1 MNIFELFGTIS
12 IDNARANRAID
23 ETMGHARSASNVFAK
38 IGSVAVKAGKIAA
51 VGIGAAAT
59 AIGKLTKDA
68 VAAYAD
74 YEQLVGG
81 VETLF
86 EASSNTVLAYANNAY
101 KTAGMSANQ
110 YMDTVTAFSA
120 SLLQS
125 LGGDTAKA
133 AEYADLAITDMADNA
148 NKMGTSIGDIEN
160 AYKGFSKFNFA
171 MLDNLRI
178 GYGGTKS
185 EMQRLLKD
193 AEKIQKAHGKTVKYS
208 INSYADM
215 VEAIH
220 VVQEEM
226 GITGTTAEE
235 AGTTIQ
241 GSVGMMK
248 AAWTNFLTGMADSN
262 QDFKALTTN
271 LVQSIITVANN
282 LVPRLIETV
291 PRLVEGIAEIG
302 TQLATYLPD
311 IVSSLLPALISGAV
325 TLVSGLVKQIPALLS
340 AVGTAISTAWTDSV
354 WPAIQGLF
362 KAVFGVDL
370 PDWKTILANISD
382 GWNNVIWP
390 EVQNCFKTEF
400 NVDLPDWETIKT
412 NATTALGSISST
424 ITTNL
429 QPVLNQLKSAFDTVV
444 TAITNFIG
452 WLTSGE
458 DSATAFKT
466 VVLGTAVAV
475 GVFALAMGI
484 KSLIDGVTTAISAA
498 KTAFALFNATLLA
511 NPIVLIIAAIAGLV
525 ASLVYLYNKN
535 ETVREAIDTA
545 WNAIKTV
552 FETVCS
558 AIKGFIQGVIDLW
571 ESWQPTIK
579 KLKAEISTGFETIKD
594 TTQKFVADPVGTINN
609 AASVSPATFRKAIG
623 TLFSAPEPA
632 KPNAAGAVFSEPTI
646 FDTRLGRQMVGEA
659 GPEAV
664 APIDVLQ
671 GYVKAAVAEA
681 NGNKDSEVAALKEVV
696 QDLVSALPDM
706 MVSAF
711 ATMRFDVNNREFARL
726 VKAVN

>member
-23 ETMGHARSASNVFAK
+23 ETTGHARTASSVFSK

-59 AIGKLTKDA
+59 AVGKLTKDA

-86 EASSNTVLAYANNAY
+86 KASSDTVLDYAHNAY

-133 AEYADLAITDMADNA
+133 AQYADLAITDMADNA
-148 NKMGTSIGDIEN
+148 NKMGSSMEDIEN
-160 AYKGFSKFNFA
+160 AYKGFSKFNFT

-193 AEKIQKAHGKTVKYS
+193 AQKIQKEHGKTVKYS
-208 INSYADM
+208 IDSYADM

-311 IVSSLLPALISGAV
+311 IVSGLLPALISGAV

-340 AVGTAISTAWTDSV
+340 AVGTAISTAWTDTV

-362 KAVFGVDL
+362 KAVFGVEL
-370 PDWKTILANISD
+370 PDWNTLLANISY

-390 EVQNCFKTEF
+390 EIQTFFQAVF
-400 NVDLPDWETIKT
+400 NIELPDWETIKSD
-412 NATTALGSISST
+412 AATALKSISET
-424 ITTNL
+424 INSNVKPTL
-429 QPVLNQLKSAFDTVV
+429 DKLKGAFNTVA
-444 TAITNFIG
+444 TAVSDFIS
-452 WLTSGE
+452 WLGSGE
-458 DSATAFKT
+458 DSANAFKS
-466 VVLGTAVAV
+466 VVIGVATAV
-475 GVFALAMGI
+475 GTFALAMSI
-484 KSLIDGVTTAISAA
+484 KSIIEGVTTAINAA
-498 KTAFALFNATLLA
+498 KTAFLLFNGVLAA
-511 NPIVLIIAAIAGLV
+511 NPIVLVVSAIAGLV
-525 ASLVYLYNKN
+525 AMLVSLYNSN
-535 ETVREAIDTA
+535 ETVRNAIDTA
-545 WNAIKTV
+545 WNAIKTT
-552 FETVCS
+552 FETVCN
-558 AIKGFIQGVIDLW
+558 AIKGFIQSVIDLW
-571 ESWQPTIK
+571 ESWFPTEK
-579 KLKAEISTGFETIKD
+579 KITVHTSSSGAVHGGGSGESFD
-594 TTQKFVADPVGTINN
+594 V
-609 AASVSPATFRKAIG
+609 
-623 TLFSAPEPA
+623 
-632 KPNAAGAVFSEPTI
+632 KPNAAGAVFSKPTI
-646 FDTRLGRQMVGEA
+646 FDTRLGHQMVGEA

-681 NGNKDSEVAALKEVV
+681 NGNKDSEIAELKEIVR
-696 QDLVSALPDM
+696 DLVEDLPGM

-711 ATMRFDVNNREFARL
+711 SAMRFDVNNREFARM
-726 VKAVN
+726 VRQVT

>member
-23 ETMGHARSASNVFAK
+23 ETTGHARSASNVFAK
-38 IGSVAVKAGKIAA
+38 IGSVAAKAGKIAA

-86 EASSNTVLAYANNAY
+86 KDSSDTVLDYAHNAY

-133 AEYADLAITDMADNA
+133 AQYADLAITDMADNA

-160 AYKGFSKFNFA
+160 AYKGFSKQNFT
-171 MLDNLRI
+171 MLDNLKL
-178 GYGGTKS
+178 GYGGTKT

-262 QDFKALTTN
+262 QDFDALTTN
-271 LVQSIITVANN
+271 LVQSVITVANN

-291 PRLVEGIAEIG
+291 PRLVAGIAEIG

-340 AVGTAISTAWTDSV
+340 AVGTAISTAWTDTV
-354 WPAIQGLF
+354 WPMIQGLF
-362 KAVFGVDL
+362 KTVFGVDL
-370 PDWKTILANISD
+370 PDWNTLIASISS
-382 GWNNVIWP
+382 GWNDTVWP
-390 EVQNCFKTEF
+390 AIQNFFKSTF
-400 NVDLPDWETIKT
+400 GVDLPDWEGTKKAISDWWNNIWSGIKNLFHAVFSIFT
-412 NATTALGSISST
+412 EDSDGTTVAERINNWWEDVVTALGDIFCAIFAVNPEDESNP
-424 ITTNL
+424 ITRIKNWWDT
-429 QPVLNQLKSAFDTVV
+429 VLKSFVNFFVETFTIWTDDSTSVAEKIKGWWESVK
-444 TAITNFIG
+444 NFIG
-452 WLTSGE
+452 DIFKAYVRLVLPLVENVRKTITDWWAGVTSGV
-458 DSATAFKT
+458 DLTVNARYNGGSQVGNITRQMADQATQEPKSGAQQAGENWISNMKKT
-466 VVLGTAVAV
+466 LG
-475 GVFALAMGI
+475 I
-484 KSLIDGVTTAISAA
+484 H
-498 KTAFALFNATLLA
+498 
-511 NPIVLIIAAIAGLV
+511 
-525 ASLVYLYNKN
+525 
-535 ETVREAIDTA
+535 
-545 WNAIKTV
+545 
-552 FETVCS
+552 
-558 AIKGFIQGVIDLW
+558 
-571 ESWQPTIK
+571 
-579 KLKAEISTGFETIKD
+579 
-594 TTQKFVADPVGTINN
+594 
-609 AASVSPATFRKAIG
+609 
-623 TLFSAPEPA
+623 
-632 KPNAAGAVFSEPTI
+632 AAGAVFNTPTL
-646 FDTRLGRQMVGEA
+646 FDTRSAYHLVGEA

-671 GYVKAAVAEA
+671 GYVKTAVAEA
-681 NGNKDSEVAALKEVV
+681 NGNKDSEIAALKEVV

-711 ATMRFDVNNREFARL
+711 SSMRFDVNNREFARL

>member
-23 ETMGHARSASNVFAK
+23 ETTGHARSASNVFAK

-68 VAAYAD
+68 VVAYAD

-86 EASSNTVLAYANNAY
+86 KDSSDTVLDYANNAY

-133 AEYADLAITDMADNA
+133 AQYADLAITDMADNA

-160 AYKGFSKFNFA
+160 AYKGFSKQNYT
-171 MLDNLRI
+171 MLDNLKL

-193 AEKIQKAHGKTVKYS
+193 AQKIQKEHGKTVKYS
-208 INSYADM
+208 IDSYADM

-241 GSVGMMK
+241 GSIGMMK

-262 QDFKALTTN
+262 QDFKVLTTN
-271 LVQSIITVANN
+271 LVQSVITVANN

-325 TLVSGLVKQIPALLS
+325 TLVSGLVKQIPVLLS
-340 AVGTAISTAWTDSV
+340 AVGTAISTAWTDTV

-370 PDWKTILANISD
+370 PDWRTLLTNISH
-382 GWNNVIWP
+382 GWNTVVWP
-390 EVQNCFKTEF
+390 EIQTLFHAVFDI
-400 NVDLPDWETIKT
+400 DLPDWETIKA
-412 NATTALGSISST
+412 NASTALTSLSNTIS
-424 ITTNL
+424 TNVK
-429 QPVLNQLKSAFDTVV
+429 PVLDGLKGAFDTVV
-444 TAITNFIG
+444 GAVTSFID
-452 WLTSGE
+452 WLNSGE
-458 DSATAFKT
+458 DSATAFKA
-466 VVLGTAVAV
+466 VVDGVATAVST
-475 GVFALAMGI
+475 FALAMAI
-484 KSLIDGVTTAISAA
+484 KGTIDGVKNAIDAA
-498 KTAFALFNATLLA
+498 KIAFAAFNGVLNS
-511 NPIVLIIAAIAGLV
+511 NPLVLV
-525 ASLVYLYNKN
+525 ASLVAGLVAALVDLYNNN
-535 ETVREAIDTA
+535 EDVRKAIDKA
-545 WNAIKTV
+545 WNAIKTT
-552 FETVCS
+552 FETVCN
-558 AIKGFIQGVIDLW
+558 AIKGFIQSVIDLW
-571 ESWQPTIK
+571 ESWFPTEK
-579 KLKAEISTGFETIKD
+579 KITVHTSSSGAVHGGGSGESFD
-594 TTQKFVADPVGTINN
+594 V
-609 AASVSPATFRKAIG
+609 
-623 TLFSAPEPA
+623 
-632 KPNAAGAVFSEPTI
+632 KPNAAGAVFSKPTI
-646 FDTRLGRQMVGEA
+646 FDTRLGHQMVGEA

-671 GYVKAAVAEA
+671 GYVKTAVAEA
-681 NGNKDSEVAALKEVV
+681 NAQQNNVTNALLQELLDS
-696 QDLVSALPDM
+696 LPDM

-711 ATMRFDVNNREFARL
+711 ASMRFDVNNREFARM
-726 VKAVN
+726 VRQVT

>member
-23 ETMGHARSASNVFAK
+23 ETTGHARSASNVFSK

-86 EASSNTVLAYANNAY
+86 KDSSEAVLEYANNAY

-160 AYKGFSKFNFA
+160 AYKGFSKQNYT
-171 MLDNLRI
+171 MLDNLKL

-193 AEKIQKAHGKTVKYS
+193 AQKIQKEHGKTVKYS
-208 INSYADM
+208 IDSYADM

-248 AAWTNFLTGMADSN
+248 AAWTNFLTGMVDSN

-271 LVQSIITVANN
+271 LVQSVITVANN

-325 TLVSGLVKQIPALLS
+325 TLVSGLVKEIPALLS
-340 AVGTAISTAWTDSV
+340 AVGTAISAAWTDTV

-362 KAVFGVDL
+362 KTVFGVEL
-370 PDWKTILANISD
+370 PDWNTLLANISY

-390 EVQNCFKTEF
+390 EIQTFFQAVF
-400 NVDLPDWETIKT
+400 NIELPDWETIKSDS
-412 NATTALGSISST
+412 ATALKSISET
-424 ITTNL
+424 INSNVKPTL
-429 QPVLNQLKSAFDTVV
+429 DKLKGAFNTVA
-444 TAITNFIG
+444 TAVSNFIS
-452 WLTSGE
+452 WLGSGE
-458 DSATAFKT
+458 DSANAFKS
-466 VVLGTAVAV
+466 VVIGVATAV
-475 GVFALAMGI
+475 GTFALAMSI
-484 KSLIDGVTTAISAA
+484 KSIIEGVTTAINAA
-498 KTAFALFNATLLA
+498 KTAFLLFNGVLAA
-511 NPIVLIIAAIAGLV
+511 NPIVLVVSAIAGLV
-525 ASLVYLYNKN
+525 AMLVSLYNSN
-535 ETVREAIDTA
+535 ETVRNAIDTA
-545 WNAIKTV
+545 WNAIKTT
-552 FETVCS
+552 FETVCN
-558 AIKGFIQGVIDLW
+558 AIKDAIQAVIDLW
-571 ESWQPTIK
+571 ESWFPSGKTLTTTIQQVQ
-579 KLKAEISTGFETIKD
+579 SG
-594 TTQKFVADPVGTINN
+594 TQKIKETANEVTTDPVGIFDKANKPLKDYAHLFFN
-609 AASVSPATFRKAIG
+609 AK
-623 TLFSAPEPA
+623 
-632 KPNAAGAVFSEPTI
+632 GAVFSEPTI
-646 FDTRLGRQMVGEA
+646 FDTRLGHQVVGEA

-671 GYVKAAVAEA
+671 GYVKSAVAEA
-681 NGNKDSEVAALKEVV
+681 NGNKNSEIAELKEIVR
-696 QDLVSALPDM
+696 DLVEDLPGM

-711 ATMRFDVNNREFARL
+711 ASMRFDVNNREFARM
-726 VKAVN
+726 VRQVT

>member
-23 ETMGHARSASNVFAK
+23 ETTGHARSASNVFSK

-51 VGIGAAAT
+51 IGIGAMAT
-59 AIGKLTKDA
+59 AVGKLTKDA

-86 EASSNTVLAYANNAY
+86 KDSSDTVLDYANNAY

-271 LVQSIITVANN
+271 LVQSVITVANN

-291 PRLVEGIAEIG
+291 PRLVAGIAEIG

-311 IVSSLLPALISGAV
+311 IVASLLPALISGAV
-325 TLVSGLVKQIPALLS
+325 TLVSGLVKEIPALLS
-340 AVGTAISTAWTDSV
+340 AIGAAISTAWTDSV
-354 WPAIQGLF
+354 WPMIQGLF
-362 KAVFGVDL
+362 KTVFGVDL
-370 PDWKTILANISD
+370 PDWNTLIASISS
-382 GWNNVIWP
+382 GWNDTVWP
-390 EVQNCFKTEF
+390 AIQNFFKSTF
-400 NVDLPDWETIKT
+400 GVDLPDWEGTKKAISDWWNNIWSGIKNLFHAVFSIFT
-412 NATTALGSISST
+412 EDSDGTTVAERINNWWEDVVTALGDIFCAIFAVNPEDESNP
-424 ITTNL
+424 ITRIKNWWDT
-429 QPVLNQLKSAFDTVV
+429 VLKSFV
-444 TAITNFIG
+444 NFFVETFTI
-452 WLTSGE
+452 WTDDSTS
-458 DSATAFKT
+458 
-466 VVLGTAVAV
+466 
-475 GVFALAMGI
+475 
-484 KSLIDGVTTAISAA
+484 
-498 KTAFALFNATLLA
+498 
-511 NPIVLIIAAIAGLV
+511 IAE
-525 ASLVYLYNKN
+525 K
-535 ETVREAIDTA
+535 
-545 WNAIKTV
+545 
-552 FETVCS
+552 
-558 AIKGFIQGVIDLW
+558 IKGWW
-571 ESWQPTIK
+571 ESVKNFVGDIF
-579 KLKAEISTGFETIKD
+579 KAYVRLVLPLVEN
-594 TTQKFVADPVGTINN
+594 V
-609 AASVSPATFRKAIG
+609 RKAITDWWAG
-623 TLFSAPEPA
+623 VTSGVDLNVNARYNGGSQVGNMTRQMADQATQEPKSGAQQAGERWISNVKKTLGIH
-632 KPNAAGAVFSEPTI
+632 AAGAVFNTPTL
-646 FDTRLGRQMVGEA
+646 FDTRSSYHLVGEA